1 MPTPSPAIRPLSVL
15 KITGAFIA
23 FLFGSGFATG
33 QEVMQFFVSAG
44 VAGIGG
50 AVLFMVLC
58 TYLSVTLLLA
68 GQKYRF
74 QNIDEVFRYFAGDI
88 LGRLFAW
95 YTILLLFSVY
105 ALMLAGAGSVLHE
118 QYGSPVYV
126 GSGLLASVVLVSLF
140 FGLHELIDVIG
151 TIGPLLAI
159 FVLYIAITA
168 VVQEPGAVSAGAA
181 TISGLEMLRASG
193 SWWMSGLLYTALN
206 VYGLFSFLP
215 SVGATFE
222 NRKELILAGILGPLI
237 YATALGV
244 TILAFI
250 SLLPEVNGRLIPM
263 LHLVDHALPA
273 LASVFAW
280 VVLAGIFTTTAPV
293 LWIVLVRFTPDGSRR
308 YKWLALVLSVIG
320 FFACQALPFDRLVNL
335 IYPTVGYFGLLL
347 ILCML
352 IKQVRNRALI

>member
-1 MPTPSPAIRPLSVL
+1 MPTQPPAVRPLSVL
-15 KITGAFIA
+15 KIAGAFIA

-44 VAGIGG
+44 IAGVGG
-50 AVLFMVLC
+50 AVLFLVLC
-58 TYLSVTLLLA
+58 TYLAVTLLLA
-68 GQKYRF
+68 GQRYQF
-74 QNIDEVFRYFAGDI
+74 HNVDEVFRHFAGDR
-88 LGRLFAW
+88 LGRLFSW
-95 YTILLLFSVY
+95 YTMLLLFSVY

-118 QYGSPVYV
+118 QYGIPVYV
-126 GSGLLASVVLVSLF
+126 GSGLLSAVVLFSLF

-151 TIGPLLAI
+151 TIGPLLAL
-159 FVLYIAITA
+159 FVLTIAITTLL
-168 VVQEPGAVSAGAA
+168 QDPGAVAVGAA
-181 TISGLEMLRASG
+181 TIPRLEMLRASE

-215 SVGATFE
+215 SVGATIE
-222 NRKELILAGILGPLI
+222 NRKELILAGILGPVV

-263 LHLVDHALPA
+263 LHLVNNTLPA

-280 VVLAGIFTTTAPV
+280 VVFAGIFTTTAPV

-308 YKWLALVLSVIG
+308 YKWLALALSVIG
-320 FFACQALPFDRLVNL
+320 FFACQVLPFDRLLNL
-335 IYPTVGYFGLLL
+335 IYPTVGYFGMLL
-347 ILCML
+347 IGVM
-352 IKQVRNRALI
+352 ITKQIRIRSLV